1 MILDQLTKAWVA
13 SNFSLASVHGAPG
26 AVGGPT
32 QVIGDWVRI
41 AVTHNTGGIFGLL
54 GDSAIILGLA
64 SLVVIGF
71 IVAYEARAGLI
82 SHPILTVALG
92 LLLGGAI
99 GNLIDR
105 LAARLRGRL
114 GGHGHRQHALVHL
127 QRRRRGDQHL
137 ARAADR
143 HQLPRRPDHA
153 EGRRRDAAQRGR
165 VELMAARLTVEVPA
179 GAAGSRADRFVA
191 DASGLSPRLR
201 AAADRRG
208 PPDPRRRARPLA

>member
-1 MILDQLTKAWVA
+1 MTSMTSAATKSREWLSPRARGRWLLFFGIAAAVVILDQLSKAWVA
-13 SNFSLASVHGAPG
+13 SHYSIASVLAQPG
-26 AVGGPT
+26 ATGGPT

-71 IVAYEARAGLI
+71 IVAYEARAGVI

-105 LAARLRGRL
+105 LRL
-114 GGHGHRQHALVHL
+114 GYVVDWVDMGIGNTRWY
-127 QRRRRGDQHL
+127 
-137 ARAADR
+137 
-143 HQLPRRPDHA
+143 
-153 EGRRRDAAQRGR
+153 
-165 VELMAARLTVEVPA
+165 T
-179 GAAGSRADRFVA
+179 FNVA
-191 DASGLSPRLR
+191 DAAISISLVLLIAISILGDRITPSPGAKHTE
-201 AAADRRG
+201 AASN
-208 PPDPRRRARPLA
+208 

>member
-1 MILDQLTKAWVA
+1 MTSMTSAATKSREWTSQRARGRWLLFFGIAAAVVILDQLSKAWVA
-13 SNFSLASVHGAPG
+13 ANFTIASVHGAPG

-54 GDSAIILGLA
+54 GDSAVILGLA

-105 LAARLRGRL
+105 LRL
-114 GGHGHRQHALVHL
+114 GYVVDWVDMGIGN
-127 QRRRRGDQHL
+127 
-137 ARAADR
+137 
-143 HQLPRRPDHA
+143 
-153 EGRRRDAAQRGR
+153 
-165 VELMAARLTVEVPA
+165 
-179 GAAGSRADRFVA
+179 SRWYTFNVA
-191 DASGLSPRLR
+191 DAAISISLVLLIAISVLGDRITPSAGVGAPGTE
-201 AAADRRG
+201 AASN
-208 PPDPRRRARPLA
+208 